1 MNAPANK
8 EQVEILFSEIQ
19 QAVRWNRPSILVVVC
34 SSAAARKSAQD
45 GLARLV
51 EAAGNQVVD
60 YVVSGATYDVPL
72 TLSRHPA
79 RQKSVFYVTHINRG
93 GGSGNRNAFRAL
105 NMRRELLVDYPT
117 RVVFWLTKSEAKSL
131 ALLSP
136 DFWAFRHISLEV

>member
-34 SSAAARKSAQD
+34 SSATARKSAQD
-45 GLARLV
+45 GLTRLV
-51 EAAGNQVVD
+51 EAAGQQVVE
-60 YVVSGATYDVPL
+60 YVVSGATYDIPL
-72 TLSRHPA
+72 TLSRHPT

-105 NMRRELLVDYPT
+105 NMRRELFVDYPT

-136 DFWAFRHISLEV
+136 DFWAFRHTSLEV